1 MTISPEAVRD
11 AAQRMVET
19 VPQASALGFKLLAV
33 YTQAFG
39 QI

>member
-1 MTISPEAVRD
+1 MSNNFAFNSIANLVLAATPLLAV
-11 AAQRMVET
+11 V
-19 VPQASALGFKLLAV
+19 LAV

>member
-1 MTISPEAVRD
+1 MSNNFAFNGIDNLVLAATPLLAV
-11 AAQRMVET
+11 
-19 VPQASALGFKLLAV
+19 LLAV